1 MKKEQILE
9 ELLMADGYLSG
20 EELGRKMNC
29 TRAAVSG
36 IINKLRDEGYT
47 IDSVTNRGYR
57 LTGTPNVLT
66 QELVAA
72 HLDPERAK
80 TVLVLP
86 EIDSTNKYLKKL
98 ADEGAPDGQI
108 VIADCQ
114 TRGRGRMGREF
125 YSPKNKGIY
134 FSMLMRPDILPEQA
148 FNVTPCAA
156 VATARAIE
164 KTAGV
169 SPAIKWVNDLLL
181 GGKKIVGILTE
192 MTLEAETGRVGSIIC
207 GIGINV
213 LEEEEDFSEELRGI
227 AGSIKTASGIEC
239 SRAALA
245 AALIEEMDVLREGWL
260 SDRASFLD
268 AYRSRCA
275 TRGPIVIH
283 DLVGHKKT
291 ADALGIGDD
300 FSLRVRYE
308 NGTEEYVRSGEVSI
322 RAQGGG
328 YTSA

>member
-1 MKKEQILE
+1 MKKEQILS
-9 ELLMADGYLSG
+9 ELLKADGYLSG

-29 TRAAVSG
+29 TRAAVSS

-47 IDSVTNRGYR
+47 IDSATNRGYR
-57 LTGTPNVLT
+57 LTASPNVLNT
-66 QELVAA
+66 ELITAR
-72 HLDPERAK
+72 LSEERAK
-80 TVLVLP
+80 TVLFLP

-98 ADEGAPDGQI
+98 SDEGAPDGQV

-114 TRGRGRMGREF
+114 TRGRGRMGRDF
-125 YSPKNKGIY
+125 YSPKHKGIY
-134 FSMLMRPDILPEQA
+134 FSMLMRPDILPTEA

-156 VATARAIE
+156 VAAAKAIE
-164 KTAGV
+164 KTAGI
-169 SPAIKWVNDLLL
+169 SPSIKWVNDLLL

-213 LEEEEDFSEELRGI
+213 LEEEEDFLPELRGI

-245 AALIEEMDVLREGWL
+245 AALIEEMDILRAGWL
-260 SDRASFLD
+260 TDRASFLG
-268 AYRSRCA
+268 AYRNRLI

-283 DLVGHKKT
+283 DLVGNKKT

-300 FSLRVRYE
+300 FSLHVRYGD
-308 NGTEEYVRSGEVSI
+308 GTEEYVRSGEVSI
-322 RAQGGG
+322 RAEGGA

>member
-29 TRAAVSG
+29 TRAAVSSV
-36 IINKLRDEGYT
+36 IKMLRADGYT

-66 QELVAA
+66 GELVAA
-72 HLDPERAK
+72 RLGESRAQH
-80 TVLVLP
+80 VLVLP
-86 EIDSTNKYLKKL
+86 EIDSTNRLLKQL
-98 ADEGAPDGQI
+98 ADEGAPDGQV

-114 TRGRGRMGREF
+114 TRGRGRLGRDF
-125 YSPKNKGIY
+125 YSPKKKGVY
-134 FSMLMRPDILPEQA
+134 FSMLMRPDILPAEA
-148 FNVTPCAA
+148 FNITPCAA

-164 KTAGV
+164 RTCGV
-169 SPAIKWVNDLLL
+169 SPSIKWVNDLLL

-192 MTLEAETGRVGSIIC
+192 MTLEAETGRIAGIIC

-227 AGSIKTASGIEC
+227 AGSIKTAAGIEC

-245 AALIEEMDVLREGWL
+245 AALTEEMDVLRTGWP
-260 SDRASFLD
+260 ACQGEFLA
-268 AYRSRCA
+268 AYRERLG
-275 TRGPIVIH
+275 TKGPIAIH
-283 DLVGHKKT
+283 DLLGNRKN
-291 ADALGIGDD
+291 ADAIGVGDD
-300 FSLRVRYE
+300 FSLHVRYE
-308 NGTEEYVRSGEVSI
+308 DGSEEYLRSGEISI
-322 RAQGGG
+322 RPQSPA
-328 YTSA
+328 